1 VPAADATASASRPP
15 RAAACLS
22 AADSG
27 LSDPSA
33 SLVVLIMD
41 WKLGSGRRGMAVRSA
56 LRLSQVSAVWFSHS
70 ILICDG
76 RGEHEPRSSSFS
88 FIQLSK
94 ISLRGI
100 I

>member
-33 SLVVLIMD
+33 SLVVLIMEAGVR
-41 WKLGSGRRGMAVRSA
+41 KAGHGGAVGSASEPGERGVIFTFDPKYATGVG
-56 LRLSQVSAVWFSHS
+56 S
-70 ILICDG
+70 I
-76 RGEHEPRSSSFS
+76 EPRSSSFS